1 MIGKL
6 TLLVAF
12 GAGYVLGAKAG
23 QERYAQIA
31 AGAQRLAAQPPVKRA
46 TDKASVKASELAEQ
60 ATGKATA
67 AAREAVG
74 AVKDKVDTDHN
85 DPPTVAPFGGVQ
97 T

>member
-1 MIGKL
+1 MIGKV

-12 GAGYVLGAKAG
+12 GAGYLLGAKAG

-31 AGAQRLAAQPPVKRA
+31 AGAQRLAAQPPIKRA
-46 TDKASVKASELAEQ
+46 TDKASVKVGELAEQ
-60 ATGKATA
+60 TTGKATA

-74 AVKDKVDTDHN
+74 TVKGKLHTDRN
-85 DPPTVAPFGGVQ
+85 DRPTIAPFGGIQ